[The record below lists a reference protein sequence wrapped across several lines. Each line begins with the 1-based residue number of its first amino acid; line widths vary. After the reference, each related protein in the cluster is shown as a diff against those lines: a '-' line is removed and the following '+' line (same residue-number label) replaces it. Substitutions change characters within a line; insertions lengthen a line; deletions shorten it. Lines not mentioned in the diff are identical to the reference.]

1 VTCPATPVQSEF
13 VYKTLPIR
21 VSFGSGRLAHLA
33 DEAHTSV

>member
-1 VTCPATPVQSEF
+1 MTCPATPVQSEF